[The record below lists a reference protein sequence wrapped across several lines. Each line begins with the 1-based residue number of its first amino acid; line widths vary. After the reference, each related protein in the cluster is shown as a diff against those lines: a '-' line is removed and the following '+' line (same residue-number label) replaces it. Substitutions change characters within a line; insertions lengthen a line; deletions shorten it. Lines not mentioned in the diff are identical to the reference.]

1 MLKAGTTL
9 LIQNDMPRLVL
20 TRKVGETIIISK
32 DDVVV
37 AAVKVS
43 RVEGQQVRLTF
54 EADKEV
60 KILRKE
66 LSDGRKQR

>member
-1 MLKAGTTL
+1 
-9 LIQNDMPRLVL
+9 MPRLVL